1 MKQLKSSFSRNDSG
15 FTLIELLIYLVI
27 VGILM
32 AMVLSS
38 FTQTIQRTGQ
48 QSGIAETKIETGIGL
63 DLLRV
68 DLEHAGFGLPWEFQ
82 TNPTYTEPGPMNDAS
97 NVPKAIISQDA
108 SATGINNGADRLV
121 IRSTNA
127 IVGITGQKWGY
138 VGRLADHTVDI
149 QSMSTDTFVNT
160 EGVIVIQ
167 PEISPGQY
175 RRLVMNGTTYI
186 TKPTVADL
194 ANFAPPATPNDP
206 NGVRYL
212 VYGLNLNDTISRPFN
227 RTDYF
232 ILTTNVPS
240 HCAPGTGVLEKAT
253 LNQVGTGFTSFPIV
267 DCVADFQIVYHLDT
281 DEDGGSD
288 TEVDA
293 DGLDGLTAEQIR
305 DRVKEI
311 RCYILT
317 HEGGLD
323 RSYTYP
329 NDTINVGEIDTDGT
343 TLLFGRNFDLSEDI
357 AGNWANYRWK
367 VVSMTVAPKNLK

>member
-1 MKQLKSSFSRNDSG
+1 
-15 FTLIELLIYLVI
+15 
-27 VGILM
+27 
-32 AMVLSS
+32 
-38 FTQTIQRTGQ
+38 
-48 QSGIAETKIETGIGL
+48 
-63 DLLRV
+63 V
-68 DLEHAGFGLPWEFQ
+68 D
-82 TNPTYTEPGPMNDAS
+82 
-97 NVPKAIISQDA
+97 
-108 SATGINNGADRLV
+108 
-121 IRSTNA
+121 
-127 IVGITGQKWGY
+127 
-138 VGRLADHTVDI
+138 
-149 QSMSTDTFVNT
+149 
-160 EGVIVIQ
+160 
-167 PEISPGQY
+167 
-175 RRLVMNGTTYI
+175 
-186 TKPTVADL
+186 DL

-253 LNQVGTGFTSFPIV
+253 LNQGGTGFTFFPIV

-288 TEVDA
+288 TEVNA
-293 DGLDGLTAEQIR
+293 DGLNGLTAEQIR